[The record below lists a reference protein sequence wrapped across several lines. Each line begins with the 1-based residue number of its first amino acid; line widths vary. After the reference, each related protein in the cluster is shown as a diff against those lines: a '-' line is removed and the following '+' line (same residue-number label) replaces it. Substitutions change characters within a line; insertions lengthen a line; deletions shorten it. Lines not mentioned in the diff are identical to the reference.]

1 MVWAKTHLLKLG
13 FDDGSKVCMSVGYGP
28 QFWVWKALGLS
39 LARHYHNF
47 WIYQRNFLSVYMLP
61 VCQLDFY
68 QRSHEKKCFIE
79 KTLLDDLWYVS
90 EFVSNNFIDRFIDIK
105 SATKNNLP
113 VLFRWYFHQWIK
125 HITDKKTLYNS
136 IDDCFCL
143 TAFSLGEFNI

>member
-61 VCQLDFY
+61 VCQLDFINGLMK
-68 QRSHEKKCFIE
+68 RNASLKKLLLIICGMLVSLLVIILLINLL
-79 KTLLDDLWYVS
+79 TLKV
-90 EFVSNNFIDRFIDIK
+90 
-105 SATKNNLP
+105 
-113 VLFRWYFHQWIK
+113 Q
-125 HITDKKTLYNS
+125 
-136 IDDCFCL
+136 
-143 TAFSLGEFNI
+143 